1 MSLCYPCARGPGR
14 GRRRCCWVAESCSW
28 GCRCRRWL
36 WGARGHRAVLLR
48 EEGVVVRDLEV
59 VGQGGVGD
67 LLVAEA
73 GCVHLWRVACD
84 RLCYLGP
91 GAIVVVCCCPEV
103 VVLFGHRNDVEE
115 ALAYHA
121 VFRRTLDR
129 CCGSRYRCNAALEDS
144 TRRDPYRRFLR
155 LAQAASSFSSLDLFG
170 ESRVRDCLGILASPR
185 AWMEQDGP

>member
-1 MSLCYPCARGPGR
+1 
-14 GRRRCCWVAESCSW
+14 V
-28 GCRCRRWL
+28 
-36 WGARGHRAVLLR
+36 VLLR
-48 EEGVVVRDLEV
+48 AEGVVVRDLVV

-73 GCVHLWRVACD
+73 GCVRLWWVACG
-84 RLCYLGP
+84 RLCCLCP
-91 GAIVVVCCCPEV
+91 GAIVVVCCCPLV
-103 VVLFGHRNDVEE
+103 AVLSCHRNDVE

-155 LAQAASSFSSLDLFG
+155 LAQAAGSFSSLDLFG